1 MVGIMPGEW
10 VVFEPTKKRV
20 KVVDDSK
27 VRFEG
32 KEYTLSRF
40 ASEFMPKEAQNS
52 SGVYQGTRYFSYR
65 GKNLVELRLGV
76 KEKTGT
82 QQINVIDEIGIKP
95 EVIHPSKRSIDPD
108 EKEIAKRH
116 KGIQSRE

>member
-1 MVGIMPGEW
+1 MGSIRANE
-10 VVFEPTKKRV
+10 KRV

-52 SGVYQGTRYFSYR
+52 SGVYQGTRYFLIE
-65 GKNLVELRLGV
+65 GKTWLNLGLACRRRMNL
-76 KEKTGT
+76 
-82 QQINVIDEIGIKP
+82 
-95 EVIHPSKRSIDPD
+95 
-108 EKEIAKRH
+108 
-116 KGIQSRE
+116 SR